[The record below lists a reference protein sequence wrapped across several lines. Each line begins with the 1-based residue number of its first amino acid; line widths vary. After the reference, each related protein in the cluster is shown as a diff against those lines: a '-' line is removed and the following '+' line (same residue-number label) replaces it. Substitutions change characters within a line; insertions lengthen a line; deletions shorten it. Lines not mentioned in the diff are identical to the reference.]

1 MHSYYSFSIRGII
14 QNAEFDLF
22 NFPTLTYSKH
32 RIIIVQNAESR
43 GIITMKKYYP
53 RLIDKQ
59 LERKLHSIGC
69 ILVSGPKFCGKTTT
83 CERFAKSETKL
94 ITTNAIRLGKADPQ
108 SCLIGEERTPLNR
121 RMAKSSGTLESN
133 QIGLR

>member
-1 MHSYYSFSIRGII
+1 
-14 QNAEFDLF
+14 
-22 NFPTLTYSKH
+22 
-32 RIIIVQNAESR
+32 
-43 GIITMKKYYP
+43 MKKYYP

-133 QIGLR
+133 QI